1 MELVVATGNQGKL
14 REIRRLC
21 ADRGIEVLG
30 LDAFPGAPVVEEDGT
45 TFAENA
51 VKKAASL
58 ARFCGRLT
66 LADDSGLTVAAL
78 NGAPGVHSARYAGDP
93 SDDGANNRKLL
104 DALQGIAA
112 NDRGGAF
119 CCVIAVCEP
128 DGMCHTFEGRL
139 EGLLL
144 EAPRGEGGFGYDPLF
159 LVREYGKTLA
169 ELPLEMKNRISHR
182 GQALGQVLDW
192 LDRKRRVPVAR

>member
-21 ADRGIEVLG
+21 ADRGIAVLG
-30 LDAFPGAPVVEEDGT
+30 LDAFPGAPEVVEDGA

-78 NGAPGVHSARYAGDP
+78 DGAPGVQSARYAGEP
-93 SDDGANNRKLL
+93 SDDDANNRKLL
-104 DALQGIAA
+104 EAMQGVAA
-112 NDRGGAF
+112 RDRGAAF
-119 CCVIAVCEP
+119 CCVIALCEA

-139 EGLLL
+139 EGLIL
-144 EAPRGEGGFGYDPLF
+144 ETPRGEGGFGYDPLF

-169 ELPLEMKNRISHR
+169 ELPLEVKNRISHR
-182 GQALGQVLDW
+182 GQALGKAFAW
-192 LDRKRRVPVAR
+192 LDQKRPVPVAR